1 MLSQEEQASFASAM
15 RAQGSVTEVELAA
28 MTKYLFLPHT
38 TRNNSLRILLKAF
51 STGRAAK
58 VASKAVDAAM
68 NVGLGLVHD
77 EMHRRYLKRYDDAVR
92 RSAVSDARAQEACY
106 MAIKLDIVANCKRE
120 KEMRACA
127 KLQACERLYLDR
139 AVSLPSSSPSK
150 RRKMHE
156 TGTRVARQRISTCE
170 TPLIPVIDLT
180 APLTI
185 DLTSLIPV
193 FDLTAPLTI
202 DLTRFLHGVPP

>member
-1 MLSQEEQASFASAM
+1 MSDTMLSQEEQALFASAM

-28 MTKYLFLPHT
+28 LTKYLFLPHA

-58 VASKAVDAAM
+58 VASKAVNAAM

-92 RSAVSDARAQEACY
+92 RSAVSDA
-106 MAIKLDIVANCKRE
+106 
-120 KEMRACA
+120 EMRACA

-150 RRKMHE
+150 RSKMHE
-156 TGTRVARQRISTCE
+156 TGNGVARQRISTCE